1 MLRHCV
7 PGQDHEEAGP
17 SFGVWSMQAP
27 SPGAHQ
33 EDQAL
38 RAGRRQEEEGA
49 DDPVLKCIRLFPVS
63 IYGFIFL
70 PPSFF
75 LLAISLR

>member
-17 SFGVWSMQAP
+17 SFGVWHVQAP

-49 DDPVLKCIRLFPVS
+49 DDPVLKCIRFQ
-63 IYGFIFL
+63 FMD
-70 PPSFF
+70 SFF
-75 LLAISLR
+75 YHLLFFY